1 MTKLR
6 SGTKKKRSA
15 TAGRNPGK
23 GWSLEVTKRSDALD
37 LQRNV
42 FTMDDPKKIA
52 ASLKRSAERSHRR
65 KSEPYRSAM
74 SILTFYINRAGASLS
89 ARRKRVLEQVKDELR
104 ENSTANRRGAL
115 FNEKNYCSVCEWF
128 SCLDW

>member
-15 TAGRNPGK
+15 TARRNPGK
-23 GWSLEVTKRSDALD
+23 GWSLEVTKHSDALD

-65 KSEPYRSAM
+65 
-74 SILTFYINRAGASLS
+74 
-89 ARRKRVLEQVKDELR
+89 
-104 ENSTANRRGAL
+104 
-115 FNEKNYCSVCEWF
+115 
-128 SCLDW
+128 